1 MKNGLEV
8 FDFKEG
14 NEIAELAAGKVL
26 GKFKNPSLD
35 NPFISKYRFLECC
48 ACSHFLFP
56 FMENYSK
63 NHVIEEEIRST
74 NILNWEFELF

>member
-8 FDFKEG
+8 FDFKEE

-35 NPFISKYRFLECC
+35 NPFISKYQFLECC
-48 ACSHFLFP
+48 TCSHFLFP

-63 NHVIEEEIRST
+63 NHVIEEEISYAVVL
-74 NILNWEFELF
+74 IF